1 MSNMTTTLSIRPARK
16 PPARK
21 VGAIAWLRR
30 ELFSSWG
37 NALTT
42 LFIVALALYWLPAL
56 LDWAVFKAVFVAGNA
71 GSEACRVSAHTS
83 GACWAMI
90 GEKYRVILFGRYPY
104 AEQWRPLFSM
114 LALVALLVVSAR
126 TTRHGRRLLL
136 AWGLTLV
143 GIFTLMGGGVLGLTP
158 VETVRWG
165 GLPLTFLLTL
175 GGIAGAFPLAIFLAL
190 GRHSKLPAIRNLCAI
205 YIELVRGIPLV
216 SVLFLAAF
224 LFPLFLPQAWPIDAL
239 LRVFAGLTLFAAAYL
254 AEVLRGGLQAIP
266 RGQREAAA
274 ALGLSYWQTQSQIVL
289 PQAVRA
295 TLPAFMNN
303 CIGIFKESSLVTV
316 VGLYELTGAL
326 SLALAGDPDWRAFYL
341 EGYLFIAAIYWC
353 GCFAL
358 SRYSRR
364 LELKLSTSAS
374 HQP

>member
-1 MSNMTTTLSIRPARK
+1 M
-16 PPARK
+16 
-21 VGAIAWLRR
+21 
-30 ELFSSWG
+30 
-37 NALTT
+37 
-42 LFIVALALYWLPAL
+42 LALYWLPTL
-56 LDWAVFKAVFVAGNA
+56 IDWAVFKAVFVAGHA
-71 GSEACRVSAHTS
+71 GSEACRLTAHSEHS

-104 AEQWRPLFSM
+104 TEQWRPLLSM

-126 TTRHGRRLLL
+126 TTRHAPRLLL

-143 GIFTLMGGGVLGLTP
+143 GVFTLMSGGVLGLTP
-158 VETVRWG
+158 VETARWG
-165 GLPLTFLLTL
+165 GLPLTLLLTL
-175 GGIAGAFPLAIFLAL
+175 GGVVGACPLAILLAL
-190 GRHSKLPAIRNLCAI
+190 GRHSNLPVIRNLCAI

-224 LFPLFLPQAWPIDAL
+224 LFPLFLPQAWQIDVL
-239 LRVFAGLTLFAAAYL
+239 LRVFTGLTLFAAAYL

-274 ALGLSYWQTQSQIVL
+274 ALGLSYWQTQSRIVL

-295 TLPAFMNN
+295 TLPALMNN

-326 SLALAGDPDWRAFYL
+326 SLALSGDPDWRAFYL

-358 SRYSRR
+358 SRYSQR
-364 LELKLSTSAS
+364 LERLAI
-374 HQP
+374 QRG

>member
-1 MSNMTTTLSIRPARK
+1 MPDMTTTLSIRPARK

-21 VGAIAWLRR
+21 AGTIAWLRR

-42 LFIVALALYWLPAL
+42 LLIVALALHWLPAL
-56 LDWAVFKAVFVAGNA
+56 LDWAVFKAVFVAGNT
-71 GSEACRVSAHTS
+71 GSEACRTPEHS

-104 AEQWRPLFSM
+104 AEQWRPLSSM

-136 AWGLTLV
+136 AWGLTLGGV
-143 GIFTLMGGGVLGLTP
+143 FTLMGGGVLGLTP
-158 VETVRWG
+158 VETARWG
-165 GLPLTFLLTL
+165 GLPLTLLLTL

-190 GRHSKLPAIRNLCAI
+190 GRHSNLPVIRNLCVI

-224 LFPLFLPQAWPIDAL
+224 LFPLFLPQAWQIDML

-266 RGQREAAA
+266 RGQHEAAA
-274 ALGLSYWQTQSQIVL
+274 ALGLSYWQTQSRIVL

-295 TLPAFMNN
+295 TLPALMNN

-326 SLALAGDPDWRAFYL
+326 SLALSGDPDWRAFYL

-364 LELKLSTSAS
+364 LERL
-374 HQP
+374 